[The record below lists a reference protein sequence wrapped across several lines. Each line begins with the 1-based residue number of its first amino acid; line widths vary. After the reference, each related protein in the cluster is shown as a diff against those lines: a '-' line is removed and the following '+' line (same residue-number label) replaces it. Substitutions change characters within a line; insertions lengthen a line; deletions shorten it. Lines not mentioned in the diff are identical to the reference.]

1 MQDIQIVDPQGSK
14 YFIGQSRK
22 KMQMSDSLS
31 GRNRKIIVFADN
43 KEPEINTDTG
53 VNVEQLVKELKKYNN
68 QLQYFDKEIKLSIN
82 EEIDRVIVT
91 VINKNTN
98 EVIYEYP
105 YKEMQQLAAHL
116 KDMTGFMF
124 DSKV

>member
-1 MQDIQIVDPQGSK
+1 MQDIQIVDPQESK

-22 KMQMSDSLS
+22 KMQMNDSLS

>member
-1 MQDIQIVDPQGSK
+1 MQDIQIVDPQESK
-14 YFIGQSRK
+14 YFIGQSRN

-31 GRNRKIIVFADN
+31 GKNRKIVIFADN